1 MNLIDGGILI
11 TYLLAMLGVG
21 VYFMRKNEGLDDYF
35 VGGRKMSST
44 HVGLSVVATDVGG
57 GFSIGLGGL
66 GFAIGLSGSWMLFTG
81 LVGAWFAAV
90 FLIPRVK
97 KLEKSVKFYT
107 FPQIF
112 GHFFGAKVAL
122 LAALITTIGYLG
134 FTASQLLAGAK
145 LASVAIDGIDLNTAL
160 ISMGLVAIV
169 YTAIGGIKAVIY
181 TDTIQ
186 WIVLM
191 CGLIFVGIPVAHM
204 AVGGWE
210 GVQAAVAPEFLSFR
224 NISWQQFLNWSITI
238 IPIWFIGMTLYQ
250 RIYACEDTKQAQR
263 AWFIAGL
270 LEFPIIAIVGVLLG
284 LYARVGLE
292 QGLLAAAGYTTETEM
307 DAELGMPLLLKT
319 VLPTGL
325 MGLVLA
331 SYFSAIL
338 STADSCLMAASG
350 SVVSDFIKPEGEKQ
364 ALKLSQFVTLF
375 LGIVALII
383 AFAFENVLSLM
394 LYSYSFMVSG
404 LLVPL
409 FGALF
414 FNRTSP
420 LAATVSMI
428 TGGSITILFSLL
440 EPFKIPFG
448 LDPNLLGITV
458 SAVAFIVLSRNSEQ
472 RGNYG
477 TA

>member
-1 MNLIDGGILI
+1 MNLIDGAILI
-11 TYLLAMLGVG
+11 SYLVAMLGVG
-21 VYFMRKNEGLDDYF
+21 VYFMRKNKGMDDYF
-35 VGGRKMSST
+35 VGGRSMGST

-66 GFAIGLSGSWMLFTG
+66 GFAIGLSGAWMLLTG
-81 LVGAWFAAV
+81 LVGAWLAAV

-97 KLEKSVKFYT
+97 NLEKNVKFYT

-112 GHFFGAKVAL
+112 EHFFNGKVAL
-122 LAALITTIGYLG
+122 IAALITTIGYLG

-145 LASVAIDGIDLNTAL
+145 LASVAIDGLSLSVAL
-160 ISMGLVAIV
+160 ISMGLVAVI

-186 WIVLM
+186 WMVLM
-191 CGLIFVGIPVAHM
+191 FGLIFVGIPLAHF
-204 AVGGWE
+204 AVGGWQ
-210 GVQAAVAPEFLSFR
+210 GVQASVAPELLTLD
-224 NISWQQFLNWSITI
+224 NITWQQFLNWSITI

-250 RIYACEDTKQAQR
+250 RIYACEDIKQARR

-270 LEFPIIAIVGVLLG
+270 LEFPIIAFVGVLLG
-284 LYARVGLE
+284 LYGRVALD
-292 QGLLAAAGYTTETEM
+292 QGLLAVSGFEAGADM
-307 DAELGMPLLLKT
+307 DAELGLPVLLRT

-350 SVVSDFIKPEGEKQ
+350 SVVSDFLKPKSETQ
-364 ALKLSQFVTLF
+364 ALRLSQFTTLF
-375 LGIVALII
+375 LGLIALII

-409 FGALF
+409 CGALF
-414 FNRTSP
+414 FHRREP
-420 LAATVSMI
+420 VAAIVSMVS
-428 TGGSITILFSLL
+428 GGLTTLLMSIY
-440 EPFKIPFG
+440 EPFPIPFG
-448 LDPNLLGITV
+448 LDPNIVGILMSLVTFT
-458 SAVAFIVLSRNSEQ
+458 ALSRKSSAEVLH
-472 RGNYG
+472 GY
-477 TA
+477 